1 MRLTG
6 PVSVSP
12 GARMRWSGSGTSTAL
27 SISSSRI
34 MLTARDAAA
43 CRCGRWRATSAPR
56 NRDHRLSAQLVPDSG
71 IEFERLELLRQ
82 GKSHAAFPADEEEIA
97 PLEEFER
104 DVGERLRLLGADGA
118 TCIINDREVVAS
130 TCHGPSFPHW
140 PLTLRAR
147 SVVPQRRRRV
157 PYHTAPP
164 ARPSVRSA
172 PAARTKRRCRRGRGP
187 PARDSR
193 R

>member
-1 MRLTG
+1 MSMWPVASDICTPEPGSSTQRAARSGLGDRLLT
-6 PVSVSP
+6 P
-12 GARMRWSGSGTSTAL
+12 GAPQTR
-27 SISSSRI
+27 
-34 MLTARDAAA
+34 
-43 CRCGRWRATSAPR
+43 
-56 NRDHRLSAQLVPDSG
+56 
-71 IEFERLELLRQ
+71 E
-82 GKSHAAFPADEEEIA
+82 KSHAAFLADEEEIA